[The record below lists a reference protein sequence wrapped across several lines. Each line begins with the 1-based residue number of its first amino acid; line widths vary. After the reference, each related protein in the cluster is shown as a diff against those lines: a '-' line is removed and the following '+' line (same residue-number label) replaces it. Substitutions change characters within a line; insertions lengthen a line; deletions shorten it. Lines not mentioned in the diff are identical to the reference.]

1 MFGEESPVWCRILQD
16 KQDLRCHEVNQGWGK
31 VRRDWRDRP
40 SSHWPQSSGLHSLS
54 RHSGLASLGP
64 RPGVI
69 ITSICPG
76 GDRQEEWQECRVV
89 TTVQPGPG
97 RHQATP
103 GPRNTQGRGQQ
114 SVSRWFILSTT
125 VLLLWIGQVMCNHQ
139 AIQSLYRIDN

>member
-1 MFGEESPVWCRILQD
+1 VPDLQD

-54 RHSGLASLGP
+54 RHSGLASFGP

-97 RHQATP
+97 RTRPHQARVTHRAEDSKVCP
-103 GPRNTQGRGQQ
+103 DDLFYQKLCYFFGLVKSCVTTKLYNLCIELTIKTFFLHPR
-114 SVSRWFILSTT
+114 
-125 VLLLWIGQVMCNHQ
+125 
-139 AIQSLYRIDN
+139 